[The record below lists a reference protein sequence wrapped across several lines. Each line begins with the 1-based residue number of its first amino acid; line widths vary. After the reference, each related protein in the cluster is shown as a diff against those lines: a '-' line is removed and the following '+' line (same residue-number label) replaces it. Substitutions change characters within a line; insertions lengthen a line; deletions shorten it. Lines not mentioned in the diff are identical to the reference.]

1 MLRLTSTLPLM
12 TALALA
18 ACGDA
23 GTPASDA
30 PEASVPAPATT
41 TPSVDPELA
50 QLQAM
55 TPVDACAWLTP
66 DKLKA
71 VYPDL
76 EFVVHQHLPP
86 RLSGYA
92 WDTRCTYW
100 AGVGTIEF
108 AKDVPT
114 HTVEVFV
121 AISATAEA
129 ARARFA
135 SRREGAQSTT
145 GYQPQ
150 PELAADAYATTNT
163 GVASL
168 YFVRD
173 QSEVQINVSDL
184 STPNDEKLRKAV
196 ALAQT
201 L

>member
-1 MLRLTSTLPLM
+1 MLRPISILPLI
-12 TALALA
+12 TAFALS

-23 GTPASDA
+23 SPPAANA
-30 PEASVPAPATT
+30 PVATAPAPAAPT
-41 TPSVDPELA
+41 VDPDLA
-50 QLQAM
+50 RLQAM

-66 DKLKA
+66 DKLKT

-76 EFVVHQHLPP
+76 EFVVHQHIAPQ
-86 RLSGYA
+86 LSGYA

-114 HTVEVFV
+114 HTIEFFV
-121 AISATAEA
+121 ATSATADA
-129 ARARFA
+129 ARARFT
-135 SRREGAQSTT
+135 SRREGAQSAT

-168 YFVRD
+168 YFVHG

-184 STPNDEKLRKAV
+184 STPNDEKLRRAV